1 VAVMAKVKWADAP
14 EEEPVS
20 QPRRTRW
27 RPNWIRISMLAFC
40 LGFWWLIGWSVVHGL
55 GLIHAQ

>member
-1 VAVMAKVKWADAP
+1 MSKVKWAAAP
-14 EEEPVS
+14 EEEPVR

-40 LGFWWLIGWSVVHGL
+40 LGFWCLVGWGVAWVL
-55 GLIHAQ
+55 EMIHAR

>member
-1 VAVMAKVKWADAP
+1 MAKIKWADTP
-14 EEEPVS
+14 EETPES

-55 GLIHAQ
+55 EIIHAW